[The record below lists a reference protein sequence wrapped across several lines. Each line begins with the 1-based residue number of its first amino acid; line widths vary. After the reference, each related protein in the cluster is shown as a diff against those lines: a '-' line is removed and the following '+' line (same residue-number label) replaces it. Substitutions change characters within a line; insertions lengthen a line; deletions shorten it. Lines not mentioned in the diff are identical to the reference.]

1 MVNRINNRP
10 ISFGKVIEVTTNK
23 VDGFRYGSITEAD
36 KKVIGC
42 LNHTIGCSG
51 NIAKIRNTF
60 FDDVFE
66 KDTNNPICRIFG
78 DKKYIITGQEAKDIK
93 KIEAF
98 HKQIQNLHAPEIK
111 SDYGSI
117 LRVNMPSTI
126 SRLKET
132 ANAYEQEMGQ
142 SICKQAIYDDERKD
156 NLVTLTIESEGED
169 IVNVEATKTK
179 KDGSKEIKT
188 ISMQI
193 PWTGGRGGERIE
205 TKEVPSEN

>member
-1 MVNRINNRP
+1 MLNRISNRP
-10 ISFGKVIEVTTNK
+10 VSFGKVIEITTNK

-36 KKVIGC
+36 KKVISY
-42 LNHTIGCSG
+42 LNHTVGCSG
-51 NIAKIRNTF
+51 PIGKIRNTF

-66 KDTNNPICRIFG
+66 KDTKNAICRIFG

-98 HKQIQNLHAPEIK
+98 HKQIQPLHAPEIK

-117 LRVNMPSTI
+117 LRVNMPSAI

-132 ANAYEQEMGQ
+132 ADAYEQEMGQ
-142 SICKQAIYDDERKD
+142 SICKQAIYDAERKN

-169 IVNVEATKTK
+169 IVNVEATRRR
-179 KDGSKEIKT
+179 KDGTKEIKT

-193 PWTGGRGGERIE
+193 PWTGGRGAEIIE
-205 TKEVPSEN
+205 TKKVPSEN